1 MQQVSF
7 LPLFSTT
14 VQPLYSEPQ
23 GSITFVRYIQS
34 SLYTN
39 SPKKCGFHTWQF
51 ILGITV
57 GLNSVDN
64 IPSVAKAS
72 FPFPSFMGALAT
84 AFFEGWQFCKL
95 LSSML
100 IADMLFYCIHRGHPT
115 SDKVNQLNCVKQWIF
130 SVLQIASVAD
140 IHTWQE
146 NYCKQTCT
154 ILVFTIN
161 SLHCIRFKFNLDW
174 DFTVH
179 MPLIKTHKKVR
190 QCRTRNISGIIV
202 IFIYD
207 YVFESDCWD
216 GTVTKSQCIGKMGI
230 IELVTTFWFL
240 MFMLLAPD
248 VNGNFGEWARKEG
261 VEAVGLM

>member
-23 GSITFVRYIQS
+23 GSMTFVRYIQS

-115 SDKVNQLNCVKQWIF
+115 SDKINQLNCVKQWIF

-146 NYCKQTCT
+146 NYWGRRVEQ
-154 ILVFTIN
+154 LVSQPAQPREWQQRTAFYQRE
-161 SLHCIRFKFNLDW
+161 LLQRKFKPGL
-174 DFTVH
+174 
-179 MPLIKTHKKVR
+179 LIKRLAQWGLPRAGPHNASRLVR
-190 QCRTRNISGIIV
+190 
-202 IFIYD
+202 
-207 YVFESDCWD
+207 
-216 GTVTKSQCIGKMGI
+216 
-230 IELVTTFWFL
+230 LV
-240 MFMLLAPD
+240 
-248 VNGNFGEWARKEG
+248 
-261 VEAVGLM
+261 